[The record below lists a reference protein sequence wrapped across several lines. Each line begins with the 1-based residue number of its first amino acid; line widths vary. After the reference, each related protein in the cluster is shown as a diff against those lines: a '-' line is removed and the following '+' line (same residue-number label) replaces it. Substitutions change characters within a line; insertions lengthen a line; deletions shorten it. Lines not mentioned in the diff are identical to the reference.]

1 MKPLSQALDEY
12 LQLRRGLGFKL
23 RDTGY
28 SLPDFVRFL
37 DDHRASHITTQL
49 AIRWATLPSK
59 VHPSHWA
66 RRLTMV
72 RLFALYRKAHDPRT
86 EIPPTGAI
94 PGRCERAQPY
104 LYSDDEICRLI
115 GAARGLRTKTGLR
128 PQTYATLFG
137 LLAVTGMRIGEI
149 IALDRDD
156 ADLDQGVVTI
166 RRTKFGKTRLVPVHP
181 STRRVLRRYAHH
193 RDLIYPTPSTPSF
206 FLSERGTRLTWWIV
220 RWTFVQLS
228 KQIGLRKPTD
238 SHGPRLHDFRHRF
251 AVQTLLGWYR
261 AGVDV
266 EQRIPHLAAYL
277 GHTHVTDTYWYLS
290 AIPELMQLVVDR
302 LERGS

>member
-1 MKPLSQALDEY
+1 MKPLAQALDEY
-12 LQLRRGLGFKL
+12 LHLRRGLGFKL

-28 SLPDFVRFL
+28 CLPDFVRYL
-37 DDHRASHITTQL
+37 DDHGASYITTRL
-49 AIRWATLPSK
+49 AIRWATLPSN
-59 VHPSHWA
+59 VRPSHWA

-72 RLFALYRKAHDPRT
+72 RLFAIYRKAYDPRT
-86 EIPPTGAI
+86 EIPPAGAI
-94 PGRCERAQPY
+94 PGRYERAQPY
-104 LYSDDEICRLI
+104 LYSDNEIRCLI
-115 GAARGLRTKTGLR
+115 DAARSLRTTTGLR

-149 IALDRDD
+149 IALDRVDV
-156 ADLDQGVVTI
+156 DLEQGVLTI
-166 RRTKFGKTRLVPVHP
+166 RRTKFGKTRLVP
-181 STRRVLRRYAHH
+181 
-193 RDLIYPTPSTPSF
+193 PSTPSF
-206 FLSERGTRLTWWIV
+206 FLGERGTRLTWWIV

-266 EQRIPHLAAYL
+266 EQRIPLLAAYL

-290 AIPELMQLVVDR
+290 AVPELMQLVVDR
-302 LERGS
+302 LEKGP

>member
-1 MKPLSQALDEY
+1 MNSLSRAVDEY

-23 RDTGY
+23 RDTG
-28 SLPDFVRFL
+28 SWLPDFVRFL
-37 DDHRASHITTQL
+37 DEHGASHITTQL
-49 AIRWATLPSK
+49 AIRWATLPRN
-59 VHPSHWA
+59 VRPSHWA

-72 RLFALYRKAHDPRT
+72 RLFAIYRKAYDPRT
-86 EIPPTGAI
+86 EIPPAGAI
-94 PGRCERAQPY
+94 PGRYERAQPY

-115 GAARGLRTKTGLR
+115 DAARSLRTITGLR
-128 PQTYATLFG
+128 PQSYATLFG

-156 ADLDQGVVTI
+156 VNLERGVLTI
-166 RRTKFGKTRLVPVHP
+166 HRTKFGKTRLVPVHP
-181 STRRVLRRYAHH
+181 STRGALRRYADQ
-193 RDLIYPTPSTPSF
+193 RDRIYPTPSTPSF
-206 FLSERGTRLTWWIV
+206 FLGERGTRLTWWIV

-228 KQIGLRKPTD
+228 KHIGLRKPTD

-251 AVQTLLGWYR
+251 AVQTLLEWYR

-290 AIPELMQLVVDR
+290 AVPELMQLVVDR
-302 LERGS
+302 LEKGP